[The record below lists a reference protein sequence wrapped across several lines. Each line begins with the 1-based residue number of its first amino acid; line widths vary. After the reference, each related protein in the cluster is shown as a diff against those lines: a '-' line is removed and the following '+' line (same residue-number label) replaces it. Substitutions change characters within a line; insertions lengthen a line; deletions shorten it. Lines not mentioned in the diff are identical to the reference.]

1 MDKFDYLQAALK
13 DPWVRAYLATIRH
26 NEGTDRGGR
35 GYATYFRYFD
45 YGESPA
51 ESLRTHHTHY
61 VPLGNGKYSSASGAY
76 QIINKTYQGL
86 QQQFSREGVFKRM
99 GERPDS
105 WSPEVQD
112 MMAVELLQQNGTLP
126 LLLAHDPSAI
136 VGHKGQY
143 KTWASWGAKSP
154 QSTVAAFNHFLQQE
168 GQAPVTVKIN
178 GQDFNEAGLSYAGG
192 VPAGGSF
199 SSGGVSGVTGR
210 QRTVDT
216 GIDWGSVHVSGD
228 GGQGLA
234 LADDSG
240 FSLLGRSPTRLDYFG
255 GYHPRSTNT
264 HIDMRQQD
272 TLETAGVNTQYTRDS
287 RPQLQPVPFGAA
299 NLILSPETD
308 ISDSEKGVA
317 NRAFMINQAVN
328 PAANTTYGASFT
340 GSGIRPTVTQYDPET
355 GRVTRNVTLVRDS
368 EYAPDSGE
376 TPTADGQSPA
386 GYAADVSPE
395 SEFDNTEFM
404 VMPIDDY
411 LARES
416 SEHQDVDRL
425 GTRVDRR
432 IQDMVRDT
440 RVDV

>member
-13 DPWVRAYLATIRH
+13 DPWVRAYLKTIQH

-35 GYATYFRYFD
+35 GYATYFRYYD
-45 YGESPA
+45 NGETP
-51 ESLRTHHTHY
+51 EETLRSYHLHWM
-61 VPLGNGKYSSASGAY
+61 PIGNGKFSSASGAY
-76 QIINKTYQGL
+76 QIINKTYRYIQDI
-86 QQQFSREGVFKRM
+86 FTKTGVFQRM

-112 MMAVELLQQNGTLP
+112 MMAVELLNRNGTLKR
-126 LLLAHDPSAI
+126 LLAHDPGVITA
-136 VGHKGQY
+136 GN
-143 KTWASWGAKSP
+143 KTWASFGVKSP
-154 QSTVAAFNHFLQQE
+154 QSTAAAFNHYLQQE
-168 GQAPVTVKIN
+168 GQSPVTVKIN
-178 GQDFNEAGLSYAGG
+178 GQNFNGSGLGYAGG
-192 VPAGGSF
+192 APAGGSF

-216 GIDWGSVHVSGD
+216 GIDWGSVHVSGN
-228 GGQGLA
+228 GGQGRA

-240 FSLLGRSPTRLDYFG
+240 FSMLGRSPTRLDYFG

-264 HIDMRQQD
+264 HIDMRPQD

-287 RPQLQPVPFGAA
+287 RPQLQSVPFGTA

-328 PAANTTYGASFT
+328 PASNTTYGASFT
-340 GSGIRPTVTQYDPET
+340 GSGIRPTATQYDPET

-416 SEHQDVDRL
+416 SEYQDVDRL

-432 IQDMVRDT
+432 IQDMVRNT

>member
-13 DPWVRAYLATIRH
+13 DPWVRAYLKTIQH

-45 YGESPA
+45 NGETPD
-51 ESLRTHHTHY
+51 ETLRSYHLHWM
-61 VPLGNGKYSSASGAY
+61 PIGNGKFSSASGAY

-112 MMAVELLQQNGTLP
+112 MMAVELLRQNGILRR
-126 LLLAHDPSAI
+126 LLAHDPGVLTA
-136 VGHKGQY
+136 GN
-143 KTWASWGAKSP
+143 KTWASFGVKSP
-154 QSTVAAFNHFLQQE
+154 QSTAAAFNHYLQQE
-168 GQAPVTVKIN
+168 GQSPVTVKIN
-178 GQDFNEAGLSYAGG
+178 GQNFNGSGLGYAGG
-192 VPAGGSF
+192 APAGGSF
-199 SSGGVSGVTGR
+199 PSGGVSGVTGR

-216 GIDWGSVHVSGD
+216 GIDWGSVHASGN

-264 HIDMRQQD
+264 HIDMRPQD

-287 RPQLQPVPFGAA
+287 RPQLQPVPFGTA

-328 PAANTTYGASFT
+328 PAPNTTYGASFT
-340 GSGIRPTVTQYDPET
+340 GRGIRPTVTQYDPEP
-355 GRVTRNVTLVRDS
+355 GRVIRNVTLVRDS

-411 LARES
+411 LALES

-432 IQDMVRDT
+432 IQDMVRNT

>member
-13 DPWVRAYLATIRH
+13 DPWVRAYLKTIQH

-35 GYATYFRYFD
+35 GYATYFRYYD
-45 YGESPA
+45 NGETP
-51 ESLRTHHTHY
+51 EETLRSYHLHWM
-61 VPLGNGKYSSASGAY
+61 PIGNGKFSSASGAY
-76 QIINKTYQGL
+76 QIINKTYRGL
-86 QQQFSREGVFKRM
+86 QDTFTRTGVFQRM

-105 WSPEVQD
+105 WSPAVQD
-112 MMAVELLQQNGTLP
+112 MMAVELLDESGL
-126 LLLAHDPSAI
+126 LKRLLAHDPGVITA
-136 VGHKGQY
+136 GN
-143 KTWASWGAKSP
+143 KTWASFGVKSP
-154 QSTVAAFNHFLQQE
+154 QSTAAAFNHYLQQE
-168 GQAPVTVKIN
+168 GQPPVTVKIN
-178 GQDFNEAGLSYAGG
+178 GQNFNGSGLSYAGG
-192 VPAGGSF
+192 TPAGGSF

-216 GIDWGSVHVSGD
+216 GIDWGSVHESGD

-264 HIDMRQQD
+264 HIDMRPQD

-287 RPQLQPVPFGAA
+287 RPQLQPVPFGTA

-340 GSGIRPTVTQYDPET
+340 GSGIRPTATQYDPET

-411 LARES
+411 LAQES

-432 IQDMVRDT
+432 IQDMVRNI

>member
-1 MDKFDYLQAALK
+1 MPFSTERHHSRSDQSRCGK
-13 DPWVRAYLATIRH
+13 DVKEKHARSAGSQT
-26 NEGTDRGGR
+26 EGTPVVHDEASRAFFHGNGR
-35 GYATYFRYFD
+35 LFALCGKLGAVKTAVCRILCVQCHLKRSREQFK
-45 YGESPA
+45 PA
-51 ESLRTHHTHY
+51 LRLSLRK
-61 VPLGNGKYSSASGAY
+61 GIG
-76 QIINKTYQGL
+76 I
-86 QQQFSREGVFKRM
+86 GV
-99 GERPDS
+99 
-105 WSPEVQD
+105 
-112 MMAVELLQQNGTLP
+112 
-126 LLLAHDPSAI
+126 
-136 VGHKGQY
+136 
-143 KTWASWGAKSP
+143 KSP
-154 QSTVAAFNHFLQQE
+154 QSTAAAFNHYLQQE
-168 GQAPVTVKIN
+168 GQSPVTVKIN
-178 GQDFNEAGLSYAGG
+178 GQNFNGSGLSYAGG
-192 VPAGGSF
+192 APAGGSS

-216 GIDWGSVHVSGD
+216 GIDWGSVHASGNS
-228 GGQGLA
+228 GQGLA

-264 HIDMRQQD
+264 HIDMRPQD

-287 RPQLQPVPFGAA
+287 RPQLQPVPFGTA

-328 PAANTTYGASFT
+328 PAPNTTYGASFT
-340 GSGIRPTVTQYDPET
+340 GSGIRPTATQYDPET
-355 GRVTRNVTLVRDS
+355 GRVIRNVTLVRDS

-386 GYAADVSPE
+386 GYAAGVSPE

-432 IQDMVRDT
+432 IQDMVRNI

>member
-1 MDKFDYLQAALK
+1 MDKYDYLQAALK

-126 LLLAHDPSAI
+126 LLLAHNPSAI
-136 VGHKGQY
+136 IGHKGQY

-168 GQAPVTVKIN
+168 GQPPVTVKIN

-192 VPAGGSF
+192 AVSAPAGGG
-199 SSGGVSGVTGR
+199 SGAQVFPGYTPLRVADVDWTGSGTGG
-210 QRTVDT
+210 TVR
-216 GIDWGSVHVSGD
+216 
-228 GGQGLA
+228 LM
-234 LADDSG
+234 
-240 FSLLGRSPTRLDYFG
+240 GRNGWDFFG
-255 GYHPRSTNT
+255 GYRPSEPIVLNPS
-264 HIDMRQQD
+264 D
-272 TLETAGVNTQYTRDS
+272 TLGTAGVNTLYNSQTR
-287 RPQLQPVPFGAA
+287 PVTQPVPFGLG
-299 NLILSPETD
+299 NLVLSPETD
-308 ISDSEKGVA
+308 ISDSKKGLN
-317 NRAFMINQAVN
+317 NRAFMINEATN
-328 PAANTTYGASFT
+328 PPEGTTYGASFT
-340 GSGIRPTVTQYDPET
+340 GSGIRPTATHVD
-355 GRVTRNVTLVRDS
+355 GNGNVHNVTLVRDS

-376 TPTADGQSPA
+376 GLDGAGQSPA
-386 GYAADVSPE
+386 GEAGSSPE
-395 SEFDNTEFM
+395 SEFD
-404 VMPIDDY
+404 VMPMDDY
-411 LARES
+411 LS
-416 SEHQDVDRL
+416 SQILPSDDVKRL
-425 GTRVDRR
+425 GTHVDDR
-432 IQDMVRDT
+432 IQKIVDDT
-440 RVDV
+440 HVTM

>member
-112 MMAVELLQQNGTLP
+112 MMAVELLRQNGTLP
-126 LLLAHDPSAI
+126 LLLAHNPSAI

-168 GQAPVTVKIN
+168 GQAPVTVNIN
-178 GQDFNEAGLSYAGG
+178 GQDFNEAGLGYAGG
-192 VPAGGSF
+192 AVSAPAGG
-199 SSGGVSGVTGR
+199 GGGTQVFPGYTPLRVADVDWTGGG
-210 QRTVDT
+210 T
-216 GIDWGSVHVSGD
+216 GGTSR
-228 GGQGLA
+228 LM
-234 LADDSG
+234 
-240 FSLLGRSPTRLDYFG
+240 GRNGWDFFG
-255 GYHPRSTNT
+255 GYRSPEPIVLNPS
-264 HIDMRQQD
+264 D
-272 TLETAGVNTQYTRDS
+272 TLGTAGVNTPYNRQTR
-287 RPQLQPVPFGAA
+287 PVTQPVPFELG
-299 NLILSPETD
+299 NLVLSPETD
-308 ISDSEKGVA
+308 ISDSKKGIN
-317 NRAFMINQAVN
+317 NRAFMINEATN
-328 PAANTTYGASFT
+328 PPEGTTYGASFT
-340 GSGIRPTVTQYDPET
+340 GSGIRPTVTHVD
-355 GRVTRNVTLVRDS
+355 GNGNVHNVTLVRDS

-376 TPTADGQSPA
+376 GLDGAGQSPA
-386 GYAADVSPE
+386 GEAGSSPE
-395 SEFDNTEFM
+395 SEFD
-404 VMPIDDY
+404 VMPMDDY
-411 LARES
+411 LS
-416 SEHQDVDRL
+416 SQILPSDDVNRL
-425 GTRVDRR
+425 GTRIDPR
-432 IQDMVRDT
+432 IQDMVKKVS
-440 RVDV
+440 VDV

>member
-13 DPWVRAYLATIRH
+13 DPWVRAYLKTIQH

-35 GYATYFRYFD
+35 GYATYFRYYD
-45 YGESPA
+45 NGETP
-51 ESLRTHHTHY
+51 EETLRSYHLHWM
-61 VPLGNGKYSSASGAY
+61 PIGNGKFSSASGAY
-76 QIINKTYQGL
+76 QIINKTYRSL
-86 QQQFSREGVFKRM
+86 QERFDKAGVFQRM

-112 MMAVELLQQNGTLP
+112 MMAVELLNENGILRR
-126 LLLAHDPSAI
+126 LLAHDPGVLTA
-136 VGHKGQY
+136 GN
-143 KTWASWGAKSP
+143 KTWASFGVKSP
-154 QSTVAAFNHFLQQE
+154 QSTAAAFNHYLQQE
-168 GQAPVTVKIN
+168 GQPPVTVKIN
-178 GQDFNEAGLSYAGG
+178 GQDFNGAGLSYAGG
-192 VPAGGSF
+192 APAGGSF
-199 SSGGVSGVTGR
+199 SSGVTGR

-216 GIDWGSVHVSGD
+216 GIDWGSVHASGD

-264 HIDMRQQD
+264 HIDMRPQD

-328 PAANTTYGASFT
+328 PASDTTYGASFT
-340 GSGIRPTVTQYDPET
+340 GSGIRPTAAQYDPET

-376 TPTADGQSPA
+376 TLTADGQSPA

>member
-1 MDKFDYLQAALK
+1 MDRYDYLQAALK
-13 DPWVRAYLATIRH
+13 DPWVRAYLKTIQH

-35 GYATYFRYFD
+35 GYATYFRYYD
-45 YGESPA
+45 NGEAPD
-51 ESLRTHHTHY
+51 ETLRSYHLHWM
-61 VPLGNGKYSSASGAY
+61 PIGNGKFSSASGAY
-76 QIINKTYQGL
+76 QIINKTYRGVQDI
-86 QQQFSREGVFKRM
+86 FTRTGVFQRM
-99 GERPDS
+99 GVRPDS

-112 MMAVELLQQNGTLP
+112 MMAVELLNENGILRR
-126 LLLAHDPSAI
+126 LLAHDPGVLTA
-136 VGHKGQY
+136 GN
-143 KTWASWGAKSP
+143 KTWASFGVKSP
-154 QSTVAAFNHFLQQE
+154 QSTVAAFNHYLQQE
-168 GQAPVTVKIN
+168 GQPPVTVKIN

-192 VPAGGSF
+192 GS
-199 SSGGVSGVTGR
+199 SPGGVSGVTGR

-216 GIDWGSVHVSGD
+216 GIDWGSVHVSGN

-240 FSLLGRSPTRLDYFG
+240 FSMLGRSPTRLDYFG

-264 HIDMRQQD
+264 HIDMRPQD

-308 ISDSEKGVA
+308 ISDSEKGAA

-328 PAANTTYGASFT
+328 PASNTTYGASFT

-376 TPTADGQSPA
+376 TPAADGQSPA

-404 VMPIDDY
+404 VMPIDEY
-411 LARES
+411 LAQES